1 MGQHLTTVENIDR
14 SQRVIYPYI
23 LDDLRNV
30 GNG

>member
-14 SQRVIYPYI
+14 SQGVIYPYI
-23 LDDLRNV
+23 LDNLRNV